1 MVEKLNNARIKIGE
15 IPSKNFTHYETGVS
29 VIGLNYDN
37 YAQAVHQAC
46 LRKTAINLGI
56 NYNPDIN
63 LICRTCVYNTK
74 MPGIYLCPDGRCNM
88 CHTYDLA
95 KREADQVGRLEKE
108 RSECIQRVSDKE
120 AYCDVILALSG
131 GKDSSAVLSFL
142 SQESD
147 LHVKA
152 VLVDNGFIPDLVKE
166 RCRHMCESVNIEFV
180 IFDLDFRSKV
190 EDVLKKKKL
199 NIYPC
204 YVCSKYFKRIIADF
218 AASQNCNRVITGRNF
233 WSTIEPTLSGV
244 KDIKTKNGTYV
255 RLFYLPFLMRWKYND
270 AVSRLEKIGWNNKK
284 IKIPGLSTN
293 CMVPG
298 MVEEFYLKK
307 TGIHPE
313 TPLLANEVISGYIS
327 RERALEYF
335 GLKD

>member
-1 MVEKLNNARIKIGE
+1 MVEKLNNARIKIEE

-46 LRKTAINLGI
+46 LCKTAINLGI
-56 NYNPDIN
+56 NYNPDLN
-63 LICRTCVYNTK
+63 LICRTCVYHTR
-74 MPGIYLCPDGRCNM
+74 MPGIYIYPDGRCNM
-88 CHTYDLA
+88 CHAFDIA
-95 KREADQVGRLEKE
+95 KSEADQVGRLKKE
-108 RSECIQRVSDKE
+108 LSECIQRGSDTD
-120 AYCDVILALSG
+120 ASCDVILALSG

-142 SQESD
+142 SLESE
-147 LHVKA
+147 LRVKA

-166 RCRHMCESVNIEFV
+166 RCCLTCNSVNVEFV

-190 EDVLKKKKL
+190 EDVLKKK
-199 NIYPC
+199 NPNFYPC
-204 YVCSKYFKRIIADF
+204 DVCTMYFKKIIADF

-233 WSTIEPTLSGV
+233 WATIEPKLSGV

-255 RLFYLPFLMRWKYND
+255 RLFYLPFLMEWKYKD
-270 AVSRLEKIGWNNKK
+270 AISRLEKIGWNNKK
-284 IKIPGLSTN
+284 IKIPGHSTN

-298 MVEEFYLKK
+298 LVEELYLKK

-313 TPLLANEVISGYIS
+313 TALFANEVISGYIS
-327 RERALEYF
+327 RERAISMLA
-335 GLKD
+335 L